1 MIRIYDKEERL
12 FNHLGLGSL
21 DEAIAAVVVEE
32 LKTGG
37 YELEM
42 EYPINGRHFDKIK
55 HRNIIFCKPNM
66 YSTEQPFRI
75 YAISKPFKGIVT
87 INAEHISYDASGVT
101 ILPKRNEDNEI
112 ESYGTKVTVDDKDGY
127 YLDTILAE
135 INNSAAIQGKN
146 YFVLSRD
153 PLKANEF
160 KEEGY
165 SIPLPMNLRSM
176 LGGSEN
182 SIVDIFKGEYL
193 FDKYNIIL
201 KDKRG
206 TDRGITIRYGKN
218 MTDLEQEV
226 EGTNLFTGIFPF
238 YSKSYTETFTT
249 TTPVFQEAFII
260 KDVTPLRADWLSIEL
275 VDVSKGIGGISLK
288 PVVEVMKIIV
298 DGAESLVERYAPI
311 KVKTP
316 NDPLTP
322 QFDFYDKVYVFKRN
336 TEDLGN
342 LINSYVTQTTIIN
355 EKEVIT
361 ELKLNPEDLNPI
373 VPEFGII
380 YNILGETSPFFNR
393 KFIYDKNSY
402 VEYSSDGFYVEAK
415 DATLVS
421 ESTPLPTIIPTYPIS
436 WDPDTSAWIRDDQ
449 NGSIYVRPL
458 KPNVGTKSVDK
469 YVYEDLLD
477 YVLDPES
484 EALLEN
490 GILYVNQELKDL
502 SSQKILTLDLTSDL
516 DDIPNLQPTDITK
529 EHIFDKAEQYLKD
542 NDLTKLKES
551 ITISFIKLSDS
562 PEYEH
567 FKDLEVVELGDEV
580 SVIYE
585 DLGINSKHRV
595 ISTEYNVLTNSYNEI
610 ELGDVLEKI
619 TNNVIS
625 RGDNISALK
634 NDSDFAE
641 KTYVVDFVAE
651 NADIINAQIQNA
663 IIKTLEAAH
672 VNISNSLTASYG
684 TIDQLVASMLIAEDA
699 KISNM
704 LEAGS
709 VRVTGKIVALSG
721 EIGGCV
727 IDEEGHLI
735 VPSANITGTLAIG
748 QLPDDVAVTTDI
760 PTALSQLAND
770 SGFKDE
776 TGVTTIIEGVV
787 TTDYINARG
796 ISVAAA
802 NITGTLAIGQL
813 PEEVAVTDDIPTVPT
828 KVSDLWNDSGFQNA
842 TGVTTIIN
850 GTITTDYINA
860 RLLTVAAAKVTGKL
874 SAVNIEI
881 GSGNFIVDENG
892 NVSAQSFALNTSGA
906 GGSVNINGGK
916 LTAENADIAGNI
928 TSDEIHVDE
937 IVIKDVIR
945 MKLSTLTTATTTD
958 YTVST
963 TNPLVNP
970 TGSDYLI
977 SVSAKVNNVLLTS
990 KEISVYIRYA
1000 KATDWDGALEFVNDV
1015 IQITINPANGT
1026 NWVSGSK
1033 TVYAPYGLGAVTTTG
1048 HFPMSFSQT
1057 TSGQTTPGMFINGD
1071 VIPNNPV
1078 PTTTAV
1084 FNLGAS
1090 TRRWDN
1096 IYLANQPNVS
1106 SDIRLKKEV
1115 NYDISAYDLLFDNL
1129 KPAAYKLIA
1138 GTSDRIHIG
1147 FIAQDL
1153 KQALIDAGIDSKDFA
1168 GYVRALNPESR
1179 EKAPEE
1185 LTEDD
1190 YNYGIRYAELQALQ
1204 VRQIQ
1209 LLKEQIKL
1217 LEARIATLED
1227 KDEGSS

>member
-1 MIRIYDKEERL
+1 MVGAIMIRIYDKEERL

-66 YSTEQPFRI
+66 HASEQPFRI
-75 YAISKPFKGIVT
+75 YSISKPFNGRVT

-101 ILPKRNEDNEI
+101 ILPKRNENNEI

-127 YLDTILAE
+127 YLDTILTE

-249 TTPVFQEAFII
+249 TTPVFQDAYII

-288 PVVEVMKIIV
+288 PVVEVMKVIV

-342 LINSYVTQTTIIN
+342 LINAHVAQTTIIN

-393 KFIYDKNSY
+393 KVIYDKNSY

-436 WDPDTSAWIRDDQ
+436 WDPSTSTWIEDNQ
-449 NGSIYVRPL
+449 NGYIYVRPL

-469 YVYEDLLD
+469 YVYEDLIG

-502 SSQKILTLDLTSDL
+502 DSQKILTLDLTSDL
-516 DDIPNLQPTDITK
+516 DNIPNLQPTDITK
-529 EHIFDKAEQYLKD
+529 EHIFNKAEQYLKD

-580 SVIYE
+580 TVIYE
-585 DLGINSKHRV
+585 ELGINSKHRV

-634 NDSDFAE
+634 NDVDFAK

-672 VNISNSLTASYG
+672 VNISNSLTASHG
-684 TIDQLVASMLIAEDA
+684 TIDQLVASMLTAENA
-699 KISNM
+699 KIRDM

-727 IDEEGHLI
+727 IEDGKLQVTTSISI
-735 VPSANITGTLAIG
+735 VSEDQTKQFEVNENGEVTANSIDITG
-748 QLPDDVAVTTDI
+748 
-760 PTALSQLAND
+760 
-770 SGFKDE
+770 
-776 TGVTTIIEGVV
+776 
-787 TTDYINARG
+787 
-796 ISVAAA
+796 
-802 NITGTLAIGQL
+802 
-813 PEEVAVTDDIPTVPT
+813 
-828 KVSDLWNDSGFQNA
+828 
-842 TGVTTIIN
+842 
-850 GTITTDYINA
+850 
-860 RLLTVAAAKVTGKL
+860 
-874 SAVNIEI
+874 
-881 GSGNFIVDENG
+881 GS
-892 NVSAQSFALNTSGA
+892 
-906 GGSVNINGGK
+906 
-916 LTAENADIAGNI
+916 
-928 TSDEIHVDE
+928 
-937 IVIKDVIR
+937 
-945 MKLSTLTTATTTD
+945 
-958 YTVST
+958 
-963 TNPLVNP
+963 
-970 TGSDYLI
+970 
-977 SVSAKVNNVLLTS
+977 
-990 KEISVYIRYA
+990 
-1000 KATDWDGALEFVNDV
+1000 
-1015 IQITINPANGT
+1015 ITINR
-1026 NWVSGSK
+1026 
-1033 TVYAPYGLGAVTTTG
+1033 
-1048 HFPMSFSQT
+1048 
-1057 TSGQTTPGMFINGD
+1057 IID
-1071 VIPNNPV
+1071 
-1078 PTTTAV
+1078 
-1084 FNLGAS
+1084 
-1090 TRRWDN
+1090 
-1096 IYLANQPNVS
+1096 NVS
-1106 SDIRLKKEV
+1106 EEMFKVTPDG
-1115 NYDISAYDLLFDNL
+1115 
-1129 KPAAYKLIA
+1129 KLIA
-1138 GTSDRIHIG
+1138 KDAEVEGTVVIKQGEIKIGGTEAEPNFQVTNDGDIKVSGGTIDINNVFSVNMYGDVMFETAVGKKIVIEEVNTNKLEAAEIKTQSIKFGNDDVVLKRVTDMASESQTVNFSASAIGLYDSNTNELTVGLSVNSDKVLWEDRI
-1147 FIAQDL
+1147 L
-1153 KQALIDAGIDSKDFA
+1153 KVSFSYYDQSILNYSF
-1168 GYVRALNPESR
+1168 GYVTIIGGNPS
-1179 EKAPEE
+1179 KH
-1185 LTEDD
+1185 
-1190 YNYGIRYAELQALQ
+1190 
-1204 VRQIQ
+1204 
-1209 LLKEQIKL
+1209 
-1217 LEARIATLED
+1217 
-1227 KDEGSS
+1227 GSSSVVINVTGQSNVVPGSAVVSPTNITEIRQLGSHNKLVVVINGVQYDIIDEDSGGSSVGINIILRATQPLESEIKENDFWYDSSTE